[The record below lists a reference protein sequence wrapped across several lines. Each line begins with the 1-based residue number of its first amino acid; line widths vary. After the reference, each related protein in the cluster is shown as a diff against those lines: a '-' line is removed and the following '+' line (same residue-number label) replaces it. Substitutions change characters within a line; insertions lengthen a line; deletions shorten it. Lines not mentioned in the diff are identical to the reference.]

1 MRGRVLIVAGSDSGG
16 GAGIQADIKTVT
28 ALGGYAATAI
38 TALTAQDTRTV
49 HSVHPVP
56 AEFVAEQMRVVLN
69 DIGADCIKT
78 GMIHSAPIIEAVAD
92 AAARYG
98 EGIPL
103 VVDPVL
109 VAKGGASLL
118 EDSAMRALETTLIG
132 RADLV
137 TPNIPEAE
145 RLTGLT
151 IATVDDMARAAERIR
166 ELGPEAVLVKGGHL
180 ESDEITTCLVTLAG
194 SSASTHRGSR
204 AVTPGTAR
212 CTLASAIATGIAQG
226 MGLVDAV
233 HTGASLSK
241 SGDRIGTGPG
251 RRPRAGQP
259 RSDGHAHDIDAASC
273 DDQAAPCF
281 PIQSRS
287 ASSIRVCQPR
297 PPALK

>member
-1 MRGRVLIVAGSDSGG
+1 MKGRVLIVAGSDSGG
-16 GAGIQADIKTVT
+16 GAGIQADIKTAT

-38 TALTAQDTRTV
+38 TALTAQDTQTV
-49 HSVHPVP
+49 HAVHPVP
-56 AEFVAEQMRVVLN
+56 ANFVAEQMRVVLA

-98 EGIPL
+98 TGIPL

-118 EDSAMRALETTLIG
+118 EDSALRALETALIG

-151 IATVDDMARAAERIR
+151 IATVDDMARAAERVH
-166 ELGPEAVLVKGGHL
+166 ELGPAAVLVKGGHL
-180 ESDEITTCLVTLAG
+180 ESDEITDLLSHSGGVERFHG
-194 SSASTHRGSR
+194 PRIESRHTH
-204 AVTPGTAR
+204 GTG

-233 HTGASLSK
+233 TRA
-241 SGDRIGTGPG
+241 
-251 RRPRAGQP
+251 RRYLRA
-259 RSDGHAHDIDAASC
+259 AIE
-273 DDQAAPCF
+273 AAPGYGAGHG
-281 PIQSRS
+281 P
-287 ASSIRVCQPR
+287 VNHGVTVTLTP
-297 PPALK
+297 